1 MNTLSAVGSGRKK
14 QLMIVELV
22 AKVALAFGI
31 GLATSIAL
39 AGIVLLLSQNAQ
51 ATAMLP
57 DGTTLAIAGV
67 R

>member
-1 MNTLSAVGSGRKK
+1 MNTLSAGGSGRKK
-14 QLMIVELV
+14 LMIVELI
-22 AKVALAFGI
+22 AKVTLAFGI

-51 ATAMLP
+51 AAAILP

>member
-1 MNTLSAVGSGRKK
+1 MNTLSAAGKGRK
-14 QLMIVELV
+14 QLMIVELL

-39 AGIVLLLSQNAQ
+39 VGVVLLLSQNAQ
-51 ATAMLP
+51 ASTMLP
-57 DGTTLAIAGV
+57 YGTSLAFAGV

>member
-1 MNTLSAVGSGRKK
+1 MNTLSAAGKGRK
-14 QLMIVELV
+14 QLMIVELL

-39 AGIVLLLSQNAQ
+39 AGIVLLLTQNAQ
-51 ATAMLP
+51 ASAMLP
-57 DGTTLAIAGV
+57 YGTSLAFAGV

>member
-1 MNTLSAVGSGRKK
+1 MNTLSVGGRKK
-14 QLMIVELV
+14 LMIVELV

-57 DGTTLAIAGV
+57 DGATLAIAGV